1 MADTGGLVETKS
13 FRPKGVRLTDTP
25 WDARQ
30 RQRGGRVRE
39 VLVSRLS
46 SSNWLQTKAKG
57 ERKKKKKKIGGEAR
71 AGE

>member
-25 WDARQ
+25 WQ
-30 RQRGGRVRE
+30 WGGRVRE
-39 VLVSRLS
+39 VLVSWLS

-57 ERKKKKKKIGGEAR
+57 AKKKKKGGEVR
-71 AGE
+71 AGEWKM